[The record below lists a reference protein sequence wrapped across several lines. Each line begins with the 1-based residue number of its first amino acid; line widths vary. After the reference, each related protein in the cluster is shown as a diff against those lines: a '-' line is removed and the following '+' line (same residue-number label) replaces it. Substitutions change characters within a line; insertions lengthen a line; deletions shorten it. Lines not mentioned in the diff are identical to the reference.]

1 VQAVVTA
8 GAAAAAA
15 VLCDSPVAR
24 TVAATAGGLLALQ
37 GVALGITASHAS
49 ASRWLLAQLLLLVVF
64 ATAAAAVVFSLA
76 R

>member
-1 VQAVVTA
+1 
-8 GAAAAAA
+8 
-15 VLCDSPVAR
+15 VAR